1 MNQVLGQQG
10 EQLASEHLK
19 KKGYTIKHTNWRY
32 KHKEID
38 IIAETDEYL
47 VFVEVKSRSTDFY
60 QNPQDAVTKTK
71 QRFIIDAA
79 EAYIIENDIEKES
92 RFDIIA
98 ITKQG
103 NKYKIEHI
111 PDAYNSLI

>member
-1 MNQVLGQQG
+1 MNQNLG
-10 EQLASEHLK
+10 
-19 KKGYTIKHTNWRY
+19 KKGEELAKNYLLDKGYRILHLNWRF

-38 IIAETDEYL
+38 IIAEIEDFL
-47 VFVEVKSRSTDFY
+47 VFVEVKSRSTDY
-60 QNPQDAVTKTK
+60 YENPQDAVNNKK

-98 ITKQG
+98 IIKTG
-103 NKYKIEHI
+103 NNYKIEHI
-111 PDAYNSLI
+111 PDAYNSLT